1 MKVALF
7 SKGNLND
14 HIQIYSTVINKLIE
28 NKIEIMFHTN
38 FEKPLEHL
46 VAYDIKNNI
55 LENHSD
61 LIENRVDFIISIG
74 GDGTFLNTLIFVK
87 NSNIPVIGIN
97 TGRLGFL
104 ANNLVEDL
112 DQIIFC
118 LINKQYSLESR
129 SVIELKSKTSLF
141 KEDNFAL
148 NDFTIHKRDNSSLTA
163 ITTFLNGDFFN
174 KYWGDGLIVSTPTG
188 STAYSMSCG
197 GPIVYPESKNF
208 VITPVAP
215 HNLNVRPVIVP
226 DHVELSFEIMSRDKE
241 FIVALDSRYKI
252 VDQTYKL
259 KLRKA
264 DFNLQTVRLNEQKF
278 SEIIREKLSWGIDY
292 RNV

>member
-174 KYWGDGLIVSTPTG
+174 KYCGVGLIV
-188 STAYSMSCG
+188 
-197 GPIVYPESKNF
+197 
-208 VITPVAP
+208 
-215 HNLNVRPVIVP
+215 
-226 DHVELSFEIMSRDKE
+226 
-241 FIVALDSRYKI
+241 
-252 VDQTYKL
+252 
-259 KLRKA
+259 
-264 DFNLQTVRLNEQKF
+264 
-278 SEIIREKLSWGIDY
+278 
-292 RNV
+292 